1 MSDKLYSRR
10 RIKLPNFEHL
20 REIKSFKILLL
31 IMLLSIIIILY
42 CFLKSA
48 YPVFKATCET
58 AAASKGNKIINDE
71 VNKVMKNYT
80 YNSLIKIEKDTDG
93 KISFIEAD
101 SAKINDIVST
111 IISNIQKEFD
121 NIPRINVFINM
132 GAVSGIS
139 ILKNWNPKFEIELES
154 AGNLSANVKTEFKAV
169 GINQTQHK
177 VYLQIDAKV
186 GILTPFETF
195 GKEIHSDVILTEAVI
210 VGDVPDSYYDLDG
223 VQDLEGLQNTYNFV
237 E

>member
-1 MSDKLYSRR
+1 MADKLYSRK
-10 RIKLPNFEHL
+10 RIRLPNFRVL
-20 REIKSFKILLL
+20 REVNSFKIILL
-31 IMLLSIIIILY
+31 ILLASVIIILWS
-42 CFLKSA
+42 FWKTA
-48 YPVFKATCET
+48 YPVFKTTCET

-71 VNKVMKNYT
+71 VNKVMKDYS
-80 YNSLIKIEKDTDG
+80 YNSLIRIEKDTSG

-101 SAKINDIVST
+101 SSKINDIVSK

-121 NIPRINVFINM
+121 QIPRINVFINM

-139 ILKNWNPKFEIELES
+139 VLKNWNPKFELELES
-154 AGNLSANVKTEFKAV
+154 AGNLNANVKTEFKSV

-177 VYLQIDAKV
+177 VFLEIDARV
-186 GILTPFETF
+186 GILTPFDTF
-195 GKEIHSDVILTEAVI
+195 GKDIHSDVLLTEAII
-210 VGDVPDSYYDLDG
+210 VGEVPDSYYDLDG